1 MIVWLHVDISEVGWE
16 MQKSRSCDRQG
27 KMRVISG
34 AGRLEVQAAE
44 AVTHDDGDGPISPA
58 LRVSLDFR
66 QTKKQTPINNYKR
79 LRLSSSR
86 TLI

>member
-1 MIVWLHVDISEVGWE
+1 MLTLVRSVGKCRREVEVVIG
-16 MQKSRSCDRQG
+16 RANCA
-27 KMRVISG
+27 VISG